1 MGAGIGCVGDGKG
14 TAVPNVDSVVSS
26 RVGCGVNCSKRV
38 GAGRERSVGA
48 GIGSVVGAGIDSV
61 VGAGIDSVV
70 GAVIGSVVGAGIGT
84 FVGAGTG
91 SFVGSGTGGN
101 VTGFLVGILLESIHV
116 QLELPLLE
124 YFPEGQL

>member
-1 MGAGIGCVGDGKG
+1 MDNVVGAGIGCVGDGKG

-48 GIGSVVGAGIDSV
+48 GI
-61 VGAGIDSVV
+61 DSVV
-70 GAVIGSVVGAGIGT
+70 GAVIGT

>member
-26 RVGCGVNCSKRV
+26 GVGCGVNCSKRV

-48 GIGSVVGAGIDSV
+48 GID
-61 VGAGIDSVV
+61 
-70 GAVIGSVVGAGIGT
+70 SVVGAGIGT
-84 FVGAGTG
+84 IVGAGTG

>member
-1 MGAGIGCVGDGKG
+1 MDNVVGAGIGCVGDGKG

-26 RVGCGVNCSKRV
+26 GVGCGVNCSKRV

-48 GIGSVVGAGIDSV
+48 GIDSV
-61 VGAGIDSVV
+61 VGAGID
-70 GAVIGSVVGAGIGT
+70 SVVGAGIGT

>member
-26 RVGCGVNCSKRV
+26 GVGCGVNCSKRV
-38 GAGRERSVGA
+38 GAGRERS
-48 GIGSVVGAGIDSV
+48 VGAGIDSV